1 MYFIEVIAKKI
12 FNKKNKEEE
21 VIPSF
26 EQQDERTETCKE
38 HTFLPVD
45 STGEVLSCINC
56 GLIVHKSDLHRDNP
70 F

>member
-1 MYFIEVIAKKI
+1 MYFIEIIAKKI
-12 FNKKNKEEE
+12 FNKKNKKNE
-21 VIPSF
+21 VIPDF
-26 EQQDERTETCKE
+26 EQIDEKFETCKE

-56 GLIVHKSDLHRDNP
+56 GLIVHKSDLHKENP